1 MLRDVRGARGSPRN
15 YLERYLLLCR
25 RLLIGL
31 LVVREM
37 TSLEKNDKNGQRE
50 GLGFSK
56 LRLAIDARYRMIRMI
71 IFAGH
76 SKQ

>member
-1 MLRDVRGARGSPRN
+1 
-15 YLERYLLLCR
+15 
-25 RLLIGL
+25 
-31 LVVREM
+31 M